1 MTRWVYNDYMTTT
14 HTTPSGLLLD
24 VLLDAE
30 EALDMAKAAL
40 DKAKASHEEA
50 LAAYRAGLY

>member
-1 MTRWVYNDYMTTT
+1 MTTA

-30 EALDMAKAAL
+30 EALDTATSLA
-40 DKAKASHEEA
+40 DKALAAYEEA
-50 LAAYRAGLY
+50 LAAYRARLY